1 MMWYNEYMKK
11 ICLVCCAVMMTFFQ
25 VGMVGAVAKNQELAI
40 SDHCE
45 EIRDAL
51 KKVQKNDA
59 RVRVFLG
66 GRYET
71 ILTKFVVPLNMR
83 LVENNLSDVDLVENQ
98 NEFADA
104 KTVFASDYIGY
115 QQALEELVDMDCKKE
130 PGKFYEQL
138 VMVRQKRKTIRQ
150 SVMRIRSLISTH
162 LKLVD
167 QLKGKI

>member
-1 MMWYNEYMKK
+1 MKRFLMVLTVLAASLCSLP
-11 ICLVCCAVMMTFFQ
+11 CL
-25 VGMVGAVAKNQELAI
+25 AVAKNQELAI

-45 EIRDAL
+45 EIREAL

-71 ILTKFVVPLNMR
+71 ILNKFMVPLNMR
-83 LVENNLSDVDLVENQ
+83 LVENNLSNADLVENQ
-98 NEFADA
+98 NDFADA
-104 KTVFASDYIGY
+104 KTVFSSDYISY
-115 QQALEELVDMDCKKE
+115 QQGLEELVGMDCKKE

-138 VMVRQKRKTIRQ
+138 STVRQKRKTIRQ
-150 SVMRIRSLISTH
+150 SALRLRSLISTH

-167 QLKGKI
+167 QLKGKL